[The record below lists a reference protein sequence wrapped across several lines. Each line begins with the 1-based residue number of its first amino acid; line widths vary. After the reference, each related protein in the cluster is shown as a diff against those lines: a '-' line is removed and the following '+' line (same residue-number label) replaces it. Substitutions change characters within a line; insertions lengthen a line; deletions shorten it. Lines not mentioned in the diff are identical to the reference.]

1 MYIYLE
7 ISIFLYIYIYISND
21 IYIYSYTYPLEKLWK
36 TNISRMRNWTSFSQP
51 ILGGDMLVLRRA
63 IAFLHGACLHVP
75 KIYWNSQHECRCHWA
90 PYIPLNAT
98 NCYRYLHKLLFIAVA
113 LFQLPWW
120 HTVTVILKKWKN
132 TFPATWLVEVQISQ
146 IGSPKLSRKKS
157 LSPFSKIW
165 GCSPGPRWFPKE
177 NCGDSLHPWNLT

>member
-1 MYIYLE
+1 
-7 ISIFLYIYIYISND
+7 
-21 IYIYSYTYPLEKLWK
+21 
-36 TNISRMRNWTSFSQP
+36 MRNWTSFSQP

-113 LFQLPWW
+113 LFQLSWW
-120 HTVTVILKKWKN
+120 HTVTVILKKMKKHISGYLTCGSSNFPNWKSKAFEEKKSKSLQQN
-132 TFPATWLVEVQISQ
+132 LGVFTWTPLISQ
-146 IGSPKLSRKKS
+146 GKL
-157 LSPFSKIW
+157 
-165 GCSPGPRWFPKE
+165 RWFSTPLKFNIAPKNRQSQKE
-177 NCGDSLHPWNLT
+177 THLPTIIFQGLC